1 MTMLQWQHLFSGGV
15 LQRGRDYYKQNKV
28 RSLIR
33 DGETWYATV
42 EGAADYEVVIRIENS
57 RVSSM
62 QCSCPYAE
70 DGNRCKHMA
79 AALYEITARDMPVL
93 PTRSVKKAASGH
105 ELIRPFEENP
115 ADLPYVYYLPSR
127 FTANLDI
134 YGDTYA
140 KAQRLVQEKMLI
152 EKAISFIILSKRN

>member
-1 MTMLQWQHLFSGGV
+1 MLQWQHLFSGGI

-33 DGETWYATV
+33 DGDTYYATV
-42 EGAADYEVVIRIENS
+42 EGTEDYEVVVRIENN

-62 QCSCPYAE
+62 HCSCPYAE

-93 PTRSVKKAASGH
+93 PSRPIRKKATNH
-105 ELIRPFEENP
+105 VLIRPFEEDLQ
-115 ADLPYVYYLPSR
+115 DLPYAY
-127 FTANLDI
+127 
-134 YGDTYA
+134 
-140 KAQRLVQEKMLI
+140 
-152 EKAISFIILSKRN
+152 